1 MPERF
6 YLNSH
11 IIGFRQQLELYQ
23 LYKTPSCAPRI
34 QGLNWLKKLMVV
46 KKNIWLS
53 FYLLFPPYS
62 LVAYLSQVSDLGE
75 NSSCTSSTD
84 AEAWSFTLEFVSRD
98 RSLRTSN
105 LNMDPAFL
113 SPNWYHGIDA
123 MYMICRC
130 FSRISWDF
138 ALIGLKWPEMSRVSS
153 VMCWTID
160 DINKRCS

>member
-46 KKNIWLS
+46 KRNIWLS

-62 LVAYLSQVSDLGE
+62 LVAYLSQVSDLWE
-75 NSSCTSSTD
+75 NSSCISSTD
-84 AEAWSFTLEFVSRD
+84 YEAWSYTLEFVSRD

-123 MYMICRC
+123 MHMICRC

-138 ALIGLKWPEMSRVSS
+138 ALIGLKWPELSQRFA
-153 VMCWTID
+153 
-160 DINKRCS
+160 